1 MNPRTLFAS
10 VTVLGIWGGCP
21 VPADAHRLDEYLQ
34 ATRLSIDRER
44 LRLEIDLTAGI
55 SVAGQVFTS
64 IDTDHDGQVSIVE
77 REAYAREV
85 LRSIALSIDGRPTPI
100 VLEDSEFPEIRDM
113 SLGVGTIRLRAT
125 ATVPS
130 AAAAVGHHTVSYANN
145 HRPLASVYLVNA
157 LVPADS
163 RIEIGQQRRDV
174 AQRVL
179 MLEYS
184 VIPDALWARLSWSL
198 VGLAMVGLLGCARR
212 RCAPSHK
219 AGQTSL
225 ALGPARQ

>member
-1 MNPRTLFAS
+1 MNPRTWLVS
-10 VTVLGIWGGCP
+10 VAVLGIWVGCP

-44 LRLEIDLTAGI
+44 LRLEIDLTPGI
-55 SVAGQVFTS
+55 SVAEQVIIS
-64 IDTDHDGQVSIVE
+64 IDTDHDGQVSLVE

-85 LRSIALSIDGRPTPI
+85 LRSIALSIDGRPTPV
-100 VLEDSEFPEIRDM
+100 VLEDSEFPEILDM
-113 SLGVGTIRLRAT
+113 SLGVETIRLRAT

-174 AQRVL
+174 AQRGL

-184 VIPDALWARLSWSL
+184 VTPDARWARLSWSL
-198 VGLAMVGLLGCARR
+198 VGLGMVGLLGCARW
-212 RCAPSHK
+212 RCARPSPRR
-219 AGQTSL
+219 L
-225 ALGPARQ
+225 